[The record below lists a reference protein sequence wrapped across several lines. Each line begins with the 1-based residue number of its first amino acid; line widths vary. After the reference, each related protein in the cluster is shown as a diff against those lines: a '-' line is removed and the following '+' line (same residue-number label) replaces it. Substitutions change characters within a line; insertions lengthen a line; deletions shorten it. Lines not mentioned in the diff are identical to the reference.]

1 MPYQHNQ
8 PSAAY
13 QHSDYMNGRG
23 NSFHEHCD
31 HTFPY
36 HQSWARRLSEANA
49 NGFVITS
56 TARNVPTCSS
66 YNSSSSNGCT
76 SVPALDE
83 NLNEREK
90 KVPEAMPSSTS
101 PLPLPYSPM
110 LEQPLPVD
118 VNDDSRVSQQD
129 AARTTLEETVNGTT
143 EDGDDIS
150 GSRRRSRRSKRNRH
164 RRRYATADADAPY
177 STNHLTIDDVWSESS
192 EPTSMVNDFDKL
204 KL

>member
-1 MPYQHNQ
+1 
-8 PSAAY
+8 
-13 QHSDYMNGRG
+13 
-23 NSFHEHCD
+23 
-31 HTFPY
+31 
-36 HQSWARRLSEANA
+36 
-49 NGFVITS
+49 
-56 TARNVPTCSS
+56 
-66 YNSSSSNGCT
+66 
-76 SVPALDE
+76 
-83 NLNEREK
+83 
-90 KVPEAMPSSTS
+90 
-101 PLPLPYSPM
+101 M